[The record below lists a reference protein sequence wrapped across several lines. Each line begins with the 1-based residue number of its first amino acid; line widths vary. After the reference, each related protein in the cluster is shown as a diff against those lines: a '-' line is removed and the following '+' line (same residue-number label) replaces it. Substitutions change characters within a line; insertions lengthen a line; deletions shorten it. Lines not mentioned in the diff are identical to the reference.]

1 MTIFSGSGS
10 AAQRVRSNLYGGL
23 LNYLRIGSS
32 GGNGLG
38 DHYKVHCPSIIQ
50 RKTFWRE
57 IQTLLQP
64 GTSLEPTERA
74 KFKRANLETIVSFG
88 GDNFLDI
95 VCRDTVS
102 GHDIR

>member
-1 MTIFSGSGS
+1 MF
-10 AAQRVRSNLYGGL
+10 
-23 LNYLRIGSS
+23 
-32 GGNGLG
+32 
-38 DHYKVHCPSIIQ
+38 
-50 RKTFWRE
+50 
-57 IQTLLQP
+57 QP

-102 GHDIR
+102 GHDIRD

>member
-1 MTIFSGSGS
+1 M
-10 AAQRVRSNLYGGL
+10 
-23 LNYLRIGSS
+23 
-32 GGNGLG
+32 
-38 DHYKVHCPSIIQ
+38 
-50 RKTFWRE
+50 
-57 IQTLLQP
+57 LQP

-102 GHDIR
+102 GHDIRENERFEVLTYVVLYILSLSS